1 MGGSGF
7 HRQISHAA
15 NTGSNDSID
24 QGTWAHPQVAINLG
38 QPKRKKRMF
47 DHDDADSLPIST
59 EASHRFNNVV
69 AVVMS
74 RRIATDVGYTR
85 IERQI
90 RWLGVMLSG
99 NVTIDERITQQDL
112 DAVAM
117 LVNDLKNWLPML
129 EDDS

>member
-1 MGGSGF
+1 
-7 HRQISHAA
+7 
-15 NTGSNDSID
+15 
-24 QGTWAHPQVAINLG
+24 
-38 QPKRKKRMF
+38 MF

-59 EASHRFNNVV
+59 EALHRFNNVV
-69 AVVMS
+69 AIVMS

-85 IERQI
+85 IEQQI
-90 RWLGVMLSG
+90 GWLGVMLGG

-117 LVNDLKNWLPML
+117 LVNDLKNWLQML